1 MFAEG
6 GSPMAIETR
15 AVEYAHDG
23 RTFEGL
29 LAFDGA
35 KSGKRPAILVSH
47 AWAGRG
53 PVEEG
58 YARRLAEIGYV
69 GFALDLYGKG
79 VFGRTT
85 EECQKLMAPLAQNR
99 PHLQARLL
107 NAVDIVRKL
116 PEVDA
121 SKIVVMG
128 FCFGGLCA
136 LDVART
142 GADIKGV
149 ASFHGLFT
157 PPGNTKGKKI
167 KAKVIAFH
175 GFDDP
180 MVKPDDVKA
189 LGKELTDA
197 GADWQIHAYGGVMHA
212 FTNPDANDPSF
223 GTVYNKRAADRS
235 WESMK
240 LFLAECFGR
249 I

>member
-1 MFAEG
+1 
-6 GSPMAIETR
+6 MAIATR
-15 AVEYAHDG
+15 TVEYRHDG
-23 RTFEGL
+23 KTFEGL
-29 LAFDGA
+29 LAVDSA
-35 KSGKRPAILVSH
+35 RPGKRPAVLISH

-58 YARRLAEIGYV
+58 YAKRLADLGYA

-85 EECQKLMAPLAQNR
+85 EECQALMTPLAKDR

-107 NAVDIVRKL
+107 NVVEVVRKL

-142 GADIKGV
+142 GADVKGV
-149 ASFHGLFT
+149 AAFHGLFA
-157 PPGNTKGKKI
+157 PPGNTKGVRI

-189 LGKELTDA
+189 LGAELTEA

-212 FTNPDANDPSF
+212 FTNPQANDPSF

-235 WESMK
+235 FESFK
-240 LFLAECFGR
+240 LFLAECFG
-249 I
+249 

>member
-1 MFAEG
+1 MPIKERLVDYD
-6 GSPMAIETR
+6 S
-15 AVEYAHDG
+15 DG
-23 RTFEGL
+23 KTFEGF
-29 LAFDGA
+29 LAVDD
-35 KSGKRPAILVSH
+35 KSSGKRPAVLISH

-58 YARRLAEIGYV
+58 YARRIAELGYA

-79 VFGRTT
+79 VFGKTT
-85 EECQKLMAPLAQNR
+85 QQCQALMTPLASDR

-107 NAVDIVRKL
+107 KVVDVVKSL

-121 SKIVVMG
+121 ARIAVMG

-142 GADIKGV
+142 GADIKGA
-149 ASFHGLFT
+149 ASFHGLFA

-175 GFDDP
+175 GWDDP
-180 MVKPDDVKA
+180 MVKPEDVKS
-189 LGKELTDA
+189 LGAELTEA

-212 FTNPDANDPSF
+212 FTNPEANDPAF
-223 GTVYNKRAADRS
+223 GTVYDKRAADRAFAS
-235 WESMK
+235 FVH
-240 LFLAECFGR
+240 FLGECFA
-249 I
+249 

>member
-1 MFAEG
+1 
-6 GSPMAIETR
+6 MAIETR
-15 AVEYAHDG
+15 AVEYAHNG
-23 RTFEGL
+23 KTFEGL
-29 LAFDGA
+29 LALDSA

-53 PVEEG
+53 PVEESYAKRIAELG
-58 YARRLAEIGYV
+58 YA

-79 VFGRTT
+79 VFGKTT
-85 EECQKLMAPLAQNR
+85 EECQKLMTPLAQTR
-99 PHLQARLL
+99 PLLQARLL

-142 GADIKGV
+142 GADVKGV
-149 ASFHGLFT
+149 ASFHGLFG
-157 PPGNTKGKKI
+157 PPGNTKGNKI

-175 GFDDP
+175 GWDDP

-189 LGKELTDA
+189 LGAELTEA

-212 FTNPDANDPSF
+212 FTNPDANDPAF

-235 WESMK
+235 WESFK
-240 LFLAECFGR
+240 LFLAECLA
-249 I
+249 

>member
-1 MFAEG
+1 MTV
-6 GSPMAIETR
+6 ETR
-15 AVEYAHDG
+15 AVGYSHDG
-23 RTFEGL
+23 KSFEGL
-29 LAFDGA
+29 LAVDDAGP
-35 KSGKRPAILVSH
+35 GKRPAVLISH

-53 PVEEG
+53 PVEEDWATRLAKLG
-58 YARRLAEIGYV
+58 YA

-85 EECQKLMAPLAQNR
+85 AECQALMSPLAGNR
-99 PHLQARLL
+99 PLLQTRLL
-107 NAVDIVRKL
+107 NAVEVVRKL
-116 PEVDA
+116 AEVDA

-142 GADIKGV
+142 GADVKGV
-149 ASFHGLFT
+149 ASFHGLFS

-175 GFDDP
+175 GWDDP

-189 LGKELTDA
+189 LGAELTEA
-197 GADWQIHAYGGVMHA
+197 GADWQLHAYGGVMHA
-212 FTNPDANDPSF
+212 FTNPDANDPGF

-240 LFLAECFGR
+240 LFLEECFA
-249 I
+249 